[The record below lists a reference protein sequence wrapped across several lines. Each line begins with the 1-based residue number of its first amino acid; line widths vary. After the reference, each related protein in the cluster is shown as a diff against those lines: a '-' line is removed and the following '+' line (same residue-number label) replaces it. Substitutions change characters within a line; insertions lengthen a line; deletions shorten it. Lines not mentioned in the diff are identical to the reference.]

1 METRLLPSTHHILD
15 INIFVGEGN
24 NDTNM
29 CMRVCVRMCVH
40 THSVM
45 SDLSRLQA
53 PLSIEFSMQE
63 YWSGLPFPTRGHL
76 PNPGIK
82 PVSNPCLLHLLHW
95 QADSIPLCQV
105 GSLTI
110 SIAVMTKR
118 KIEDIVDQFI
128 VAVWG

>member
-1 METRLLPSTHHILD
+1 MVLI
-15 INIFVGEGN
+15 
-24 NDTNM
+24 
-29 CMRVCVRMCVH
+29 CACVCVCACVC
-40 THSVM
+40 TRAQSCPTFRDPWTVA
-45 SDLSRLQA
+45 LQA

>member
-76 PNPGIK
+76 PDPGIEPGSSARAGRFLTAAPPGK
-82 PVSNPCLLHLLHW
+82 PLTLTQKTVLLILSF
-95 QADSIPLCQV
+95 Q
-105 GSLTI
+105 
-110 SIAVMTKR
+110 
-118 KIEDIVDQFI
+118 
-128 VAVWG
+128 